1 MTDSEKKRVPLIRG
15 LWEDAPHT
23 GESPHLIGSKCKECG
38 EIFFPKKEKGWCVYC
53 MKEGLE
59 DITLSTRG
67 KIHTASVVMQQP
79 GGGFYHGPVPYA
91 YGFVNLPEGVRVETL
106 FTSAEADE
114 LEVGRDAE
122 LLIDRL
128 CDDEDGNEVVTFMFR
143 PV

>member
-1 MTDSEKKRVPLIRG
+1 MKDTEKKRVSLRQG
-15 LWEDAPHT
+15 LWEDATHT

-38 EIFFPKKEKGWCVYC
+38 EIFFPKKEKGWCVHC

-59 DITLSTRG
+59 DIALSTRG

-79 GGGFYHGPVPYA
+79 GGDFYHGPVPYA

-106 FTSAEADE
+106 FTAADAHE

-128 CDDEDGNEVVTFMFR
+128 YDDEDGNEVVTFMFR